1 MDSLKSKH
9 SRISNADNL
18 GLGQLHGAIRGAQKE
33 RQVTN
38 MRNDATSHAALRPFL
53 RVPDAVDN
61 SADSVDRETSCR
73 EIGVYKT
80 NQSALKLHADKA
92 FKRILVGTLR
102 AVERADIFLL
112 AVFADV

>member
-1 MDSLKSKH
+1 
-9 SRISNADNL
+9 
-18 GLGQLHGAIRGAQKE
+18 
-33 RQVTN
+33 
-38 MRNDATSHAALRPFL
+38 MRPSGPLVLYTPIGFIY
-53 RVPDAVDN
+53 N